1 MKREYPDA
9 PVAAVGVV
17 VVRGDQVL
25 LIRRGREPI
34 RGRWSLPGGAV
45 ELGEKVRQ
53 AAEREIQEECGVE
66 IRATEVIKVLDAI
79 TPDDG
84 KGFRFHY
91 VLTELLADYVS
102 GVPTAASDALE
113 ARWFALDQVGDLDI
127 LPITVQVIRAG
138 ADLQWRIHSGEI
150 ATEAR
155 LWQSE
160 FWS

>member
-17 VVRGDQVL
+17 ILQGDEVL
-25 LIRRGREPI
+25 LIKRDKEPL
-34 RGRWSLPGGAV
+34 RDRWSLPGGAV
-45 ELGEKVRQ
+45 ELGETVRG
-53 AAEREIQEECGVE
+53 AAEREIREECGVQ
-66 IRATEVIKVLDAI
+66 IKATEVIEVLDAI
-79 TPDDG
+79 TLDDEG
-84 KGFRFHY
+84 RIRFHY

-102 GVPTAASDALE
+102 GTPAASSDALE

-138 ADLQWRIHSGEI
+138 TDLQRRIQSGKI
-150 ATEAR
+150 PTEAR
-155 LWQSE
+155 VWQNE